1 MNKVLHIT
9 LVLVMVFATLA
20 PSKALAQDPFIDER
34 RQQITQQRKEIE
46 DRRTQQE
53 ALQRDALFA
62 IKELDVAT
70 TLIEDI
76 DEFLNQINTWI
87 ASTQTRLGTVQLL
100 RTAAQKRVNEA
111 QERAKQLSNEISAIR
126 TQVQEQIVQ
135 IYLDLA
141 YEPTFLLEDGDPN
154 RSARRQ
160 FYIEELGADAQS
172 LIDQLRKT
180 SDDQQLAIQQ
190 AEQAQLEIAQ
200 AQNQVQEALDELNDL
215 QAAQQKL
222 QQEWN
227 RQLEILTERV
237 AQEAREQEEIAGSI
251 ARLDAN
257 IAAIEAEIAQEQ
269 DRRRLAELERQRLA
283 RLAELE
289 AERQAKIAQLK
300 ERESR
305 GEFNNPTFLQPI
317 PGNVGSAFGNRIHPI
332 FGVERFHA
340 GIDIAGN
347 NGDPI
352 RAAASGTVI
361 EVVSQTGYGNTV
373 VINHGEGWT
382 TLYAHLSTFAVST
395 GQQVNVGDVIGAVG
409 NTGWSTGP
417 HLHFEIRY
425 EGVAQNPVRYLL
437 DA

>member
-34 RQQITQQRKEIE
+34 RQKITQQRKEIE

-76 DEFLNQINTWI
+76 DESLNQINTWI
-87 ASTQTRLGTVQLL
+87 ASTQTRLGTVQLS

-111 QERAKQLSNEISAIR
+111 QERAERLANEISAIR

-172 LIDQLRKT
+172 LIDQLRKA

-200 AQNQVQEALDELNDL
+200 AQNQVQEALDKLNDL

-332 FGVERFHA
+332 FGVGRFHA